1 MTIPQ
6 PSLLVTS
13 WKNKQKTMK
22 KDYPWIVVP
31 YDKNEAKKRGL
42 SATFCRDR
50 RTAEEC
56 CYRMNQHSGIAWY
69 VKETEDEVLDWSSLN
84 EQKNK

>member
-1 MTIPQ
+1 
-6 PSLLVTS
+6 
-13 WKNKQKTMK
+13 MK

-69 VKETEDEVLDWSSLN
+69 VKETEDEVLEVLD
-84 EQKNK
+84 